1 MTELVKLGRTDL
13 LIHPIG
19 LGANKIAAADPET
32 NTEYGGDVLLSA
44 INKGL
49 NFIDTAFMYGMGTSE
64 TIIGKTLKEHNL
76 RNNVVIATKGAHEV
90 TEAGMV
96 LNNNPGF
103 LTEQVENS
111 LRRLQTDHIDL
122 YYIHF
127 PDEATPKAEA
137 VGALQRLKEQG
148 KIRAIG
154 VSNFNLEQLKEGNAN
169 GCIDVVQDEYNLLNQ
184 SAEESLFPYCR
195 EQGISFIPYFPFA
208 SGLLAGKYT
217 ETSVLSE
224 KQQQRPQ
231 FQGDTYLDILKRVDL
246 IRPLA
251 VKHHTGLQNI
261 VLAYYL
267 TKDVVD
273 AVIPGARNR
282 QQVLENLEA
291 AEVRLDAA
299 DIALIQQAFP
309 ASYRL
314 PK

>member
-19 LGANKIAAADPET
+19 LGANKIAAANPET

-49 NFIDTAFMYGMGTSE
+49 NFIDTA
-64 TIIGKTLKEHNL
+64 L
-76 RNNVVIATKGAHEV
+76 
-90 TEAGMV
+90 
-96 LNNNPGF
+96 
-103 LTEQVENS
+103 
-111 LRRLQTDHIDL
+111 
-122 YYIHF
+122 
-127 PDEATPKAEA
+127 
-137 VGALQRLKEQG
+137 
-148 KIRAIG
+148 
-154 VSNFNLEQLKEGNAN
+154 
-169 GCIDVVQDEYNLLNQ
+169 
-184 SAEESLFPYCR
+184 
-195 EQGISFIPYFPFA
+195 
-208 SGLLAGKYT
+208 
-217 ETSVLSE
+217 
-224 KQQQRPQ
+224 
-231 FQGDTYLDILKRVDL
+231 DL